1 MTTLRLRARKL
12 QWLETDGQ
20 VIALDEET
28 LVYLSANQAGALL
41 WQKLANGTTR
51 EQLVERLV
59 ANFGIDVS
67 EAARDVDAF
76 LAQLEARGLLAD

>member
-1 MTTLRLRARKL
+1 LTTLRLRSDKL

-20 VIALDEET
+20 VIALDEES
-28 LVYLSANQAGALL
+28 LVYLSANHAGTVL
-41 WQKLANGTTR
+41 WDELARGTTR
-51 EQLVERLV
+51 ESLVERIV
-59 ANFGIDVS
+59 ESFGIDAA